1 MDLGPHAVFIWSAY
15 GITAAVVAALVY
27 RAISQERKQKRVLIR
42 LDEQGIR
49 RRSDSQRRDGGDL

>member
-15 GITAAVVAALVY
+15 GITAGVITALVY
-27 RAISQERKQKRVLIR
+27 RAIAEERKQKRVLVR

-49 RRSDSQRRDGGDL
+49 RRSDSHRRDGGDL

>member
-15 GITAAVVAALVY
+15 GITAGVITALVY
-27 RAISQERKQKRVLIR
+27 RAIAEERKQKRVLVR

-49 RRSDSQRRDGGDL
+49 RRSDSHRHDGL

>member
-15 GITAAVVAALVY
+15 GITAGVITALVY
-27 RAISQERKQKRVLIR
+27 RAIAEERKQKRVLVR

-49 RRSDSQRRDGGDL
+49 RRSDSHRHAGL

>member
-15 GITAAVVAALVY
+15 GITAGVITALVY
-27 RAISQERKQKRVLIR
+27 RAIAEERKQKRVLVK

-49 RRSDSQRRDGGDL
+49 RRSDSHRRDGGDL